1 MISRRFGIVAGVALP
16 MILLWGT
23 SCSVRGFKSPSFYR
37 LDPKDDKVLVLVVG
51 LGPHEFL
58 DTVEVVEQ
66 TDERVQVRV
75 AIRSER
81 GGGIDLPLPPEDV
94 PVRLDAPLGD
104 RLLFDHN
111 NDRIPEYG
119 DW

>member
-1 MISRRFGIVAGVALP
+1 

-23 SCSVRGFKSPSFYR
+23 SCSVRGFTSPSYYR
-37 LDPKDDKVLVLVVG
+37 PDPNDAKTLVLAVSI
-51 LGPHEFL
+51 GPE
-58 DTVEVVEQ
+58 DVIDEVEVTEQ

-75 AIRSER
+75 VIRSER
-81 GGGIDLPLPPEDV
+81 GGGIDIGLPLVDV